1 MSENSASGLDIPG
14 AISDPLTE
22 LLRRGARGLI
32 EKAVEA
38 ELQLLLEQYANVTD
52 LSGRKA
58 VVRNGHLPEREVLTA
73 LGPVAVR
80 MPKVRDR
87 SGSGVKFNSGLVP
100 PYVRKARR
108 VEAALPWLYLRG
120 ISTGDMQ
127 EALSV
132 LLGEDAKGLSPAV
145 VSRLKAQWSEEY
157 LAWNRRDLSGERYV
171 YVWADGIYSTLRGE
185 DDRLCLLVLIGVN
198 EQGEKRL
205 LALSD
210 GYRESKASWLGI
222 IQDVQERGLKDAPQL
237 AIGDGALGFWAALD
251 EAWPKT
257 RRQRCWVHKTANVLN
272 EMPKS
277 IQGKAKAGLHEIW
290 MAETRAQAEKA
301 FDRFVKD
308 YGAKYPKAVEC
319 LKKGRAVLL
328 AFYDFPAEHWTHIR
342 TSNPIES
349 TFATIR
355 HRTTR
360 TKNCVSRNTLL
371 GLVFQLAQVAQKSWR
386 RLGGFK
392 LLPDVVKGVRF
403 QDGIAVVE
411 LPAETGEEQQ
421 QIAA

>member
-1 MSENSASGLDIPG
+1 MPG

-80 MPKVRDR
+80 VPKVRDR
-87 SGSGVKFNSGLVP
+87 SGSGVKFNSTLVP
-100 PYVRKARR
+100 PYVRKAKR

-132 LLGEDAKGLSPAV
+132 LLGGDAQGLSPAV
-145 VSRLKAQWSEEY
+145 VSRLKAQWSEDY

-171 YVWADGIYSTLRGE
+171 YVWADGIYSTLRGG
-185 DDRLCLLVLIGVN
+185 DDRLCLRVLIGVN

-210 GYRESKASWLGI
+210 GYRESKASWLAVI
-222 IQDVQERGLKDAPQL
+222 RDLQERGLKAAPHL
-237 AIGDGALGFWAALD
+237 AVGDGALGFWAALG
-251 EAWPKT
+251 EAWPET
-257 RRQRCWVHKTANVLN
+257 RCQRCWVHKTSNVLN

-290 MAETRAQAEKA
+290 MAETQAQAEKA
-301 FDRFVKD
+301 FDRFLKD
-308 YGAKYPKAVEC
+308 YGAKYPKTVEC
-319 LKKGRAVLL
+319 LKKDRSALL
-328 AFYDFPAEHWTHIR
+328 AFYDFPAEHWVHIR

-349 TFATIR
+349 TFATVR

-371 GLVFQLAQVAQKSWR
+371 GLAFQLVLAAQKSWR
-386 RLGGFK
+386 RLDGFK
-392 LLPDVVKGVRF
+392 LLPDVVRGVKF

-411 LPAETGEEQQ
+411 TSDGTGGEQQ
-421 QIAA
+421 RIAA

>member
-1 MSENSASGLDIPG
+1 M
-14 AISDPLTE
+14 
-22 LLRRGARGLI
+22 I

-58 VVRNGHLPEREVLTA
+58 VVRNGFLPEREVLTA

-80 MPKVRDR
+80 VPKVRDR
-87 SGSGVKFNSGLVP
+87 SGSGVKFNSAIVP

-127 EALSV
+127 EALTV

-145 VSRLKAQWSEEY
+145 VSRLKAQWSEDY
-157 LAWNRRDLSGERYV
+157 LAWNRRDLSGDRYV
-171 YVWADGIYSTLRGE
+171 YVWADGIYSALRGE

-198 EQGEKRL
+198 AQGEKRL
-205 LALSD
+205 LALED
-210 GYRESKASWLGI
+210 GYRESKASWLGV
-222 IQDVQERGLKDAPQL
+222 IQDLQGRGLKDAPQL
-237 AIGDGALGFWAALD
+237 AVGDGALGFWAALD
-251 EAWPKT
+251 EAWPQT
-257 RRQRCWVHKTANVLN
+257 RCQRCWVHKTANVLN
-272 EMPKS
+272 EIPKS

-290 MAETRAQAEKA
+290 MAETKAQAEKA
-301 FDRFVKD
+301 FDRFVKG

-319 LKKGRAVLL
+319 LKKDRAALL

-360 TKNCVSRNTLL
+360 TKNCVSRSTLL
-371 GLVFQLAQVAQKSWR
+371 GLVFQLALAAQKSWR
-386 RLGGFK
+386 RLDGFK

-411 LPAETGEEQQ
+411 PPDEIGEEQQ
-421 QIAA
+421 RIAA